1 MERFQAPLES
11 TAAAELRNDPDLPGP
26 FAVGRWSNGFKDW
39 VRQRPRVLIVGEV
52 FNLRRARAST
62 YFELRDAEGAAP
74 CAIWNSDLDRL
85 QLPDGAW
92 RDGAQVVLGGGP
104 DYYPGS
110 QTASPGFSFRA
121 TYVRLA
127 GEGDLLAQLE
137 RSRRALDADGLLTRQ
152 RALPRPT
159 IPKTIGVVTARSS
172 AACADLLAGL
182 ERRGWRGTIVWA
194 DAPVQDR
201 RAAPAIAKALRELA
215 AIEAVEVAVVCRG
228 GGSLTDLWAFCDENL
243 CRTVALL
250 RLPVISAV
258 GHEVDRTLI
267 DDVAAVSCSTPTH
280 AAEALVQRDI
290 VRARSELQAQ
300 ASLITRTAHGAVSRR
315 AQRLAECS
323 RAPARAVR
331 EERGRLHQ
339 ALREIRAAAARGLER
354 RVELAGVHGLVVKRS
369 GGRFAA
375 ARTAIERQLDAYT
388 KALDAHDP
396 QRTLARGYAMVT
408 DPDGGPVTSAAGAR
422 DARTVNLRFADD
434 AVRAT
439 IDDADDGSGEPTS

>member
-1 MERFQAPLES
+1 M
-11 TAAAELRNDPDLPGP
+11 
-26 FAVGRWSNGFKDW
+26 
-39 VRQRPRVLIVGEV
+39 
-52 FNLRRARAST
+52 
-62 YFELRDAEGAAP
+62 
-74 CAIWNSDLDRL
+74 
-85 QLPDGAW
+85 
-92 RDGAQVVLGGGP
+92 
-104 DYYPGS
+104 
-110 QTASPGFSFRA
+110 
-121 TYVRLA
+121 RLA

-137 RSRRALDADGLLTRQ
+137 RSRRALDADGLLGRQ
-152 RALPRPT
+152 RLLARPT

-201 RAAPAIAKALRELA
+201 RAAPAIARALRELA
-215 AIEAVEVAVVCRG
+215 AIEQVEVAVVCRG

-243 CRTVALL
+243 CRSIALL

-290 VRARSELQAQ
+290 VMARAELQAH
-300 ASLITRTAHGAVSRR
+300 ASLITRTAHGSVTRR

-339 ALREIRAAAARGLER
+339 ALREIRAAAARGFAQR
-354 RVELAGVHGLVVKRS
+354 AGLAATHGLVVKRKAES
-369 GGRFAA
+369 FKP
-375 ARTAIERQLDAYT
+375 ARTALDRQLTAYAQ
-388 KALDAHDP
+388 ALAAHDP
-396 QRTLARGYAMVT
+396 ERTLARGYALVS
-408 DPDGGPVTSAAGAR
+408 DGDGAPIVSAQ
-422 DARTVNLRFADD
+422 DARRARAVSLRFADD
-434 AVRAT
+434 AVRAR
-439 IDDADDGSGEPTS
+439 IDDSDDGSDNTS